1 MEDIKM
7 PLITISHS
15 IGSNGEAIAERVAD
29 SLDLELYND
38 SKLQQIALKIGMHA
52 EDLKSLDEKA
62 PGLFDRILSEKP
74 QVYLDLMESVIY
86 EVSRHGEGVILGHGS
101 QMLLRSFECAFHVR
115 IHAAEATRIQRIV
128 NQQNLSP
135 KAAEKLIKKIDDRQK
150 GFLRYAFG
158 LDWNNPSLYD
168 LILNS
173 EKLNIDTAAKLVVDA
188 AQSEDIATCS
198 LSALDTME
206 KLSNEKQIHA
216 SLIKHNVD
224 VTNLQVEVKEK
235 GVAHITGLA
244 SAAEDI
250 ERINDAVKDVQG
262 ISEVVLEVTLYSGG
276 YV

>member
-1 MEDIKM
+1 M

-15 IGSNGEAIAERVAD
+15 IGSNGEAIARRVAD
-29 SLDLELYND
+29 SLQLALYDD

-52 EDLKSLDEKA
+52 DDLKSLDEKA

-74 QVYLDLMESVIY
+74 QVYLNLMESVIY

-115 IHAAEATRIQRIV
+115 VHAAEATRMQRIV

-135 KAAEKLIKKIDDRQK
+135 KAAAKLIRKIDDRQR

-168 LILNS
+168 LIVNS
-173 EKLNIDTAAKLVVDA
+173 EKLNIDTAAKLVVDGA
-188 AQSEDIATCS
+188 RSEDIATCS
-198 LSALDTME
+198 LNALDTME
-206 KLSNEKQIHA
+206 KLSKAKQVHA
-216 SLIKHNVD
+216 ALIKHNVD
-224 VTNLQVEVKEK
+224 VTNLHVEVTEK
-235 GVAHITGLA
+235 GTALITGLA

-250 ERINDAVKDVQG
+250 ERMKDVAKDVPG
-262 ISEVVLEVTLYSGG
+262 ISEVALEVTFFAGG